1 MVKPANALKV
11 ASTEY
16 IVLSIETLKHG
27 IMKKIAFILA
37 LLSCIFM
44 GVQCEKDDD
53 GLFGNSD
60 NNNNEQ
66 NQNEEPTLP
75 PATQSGK
82 GTFGCKVNGEV
93 WVPEAPPNINELHA
107 GYQKDEFFITA
118 QRNIENKNIDQ
129 TISLGVKEMW
139 HGVDSYTLKRS
150 KTIIIFNSNKCDYET
165 DSLSKG
171 RLIITYF
178 DSAKRIVSG
187 RFRFKLIKKKCDTLK
202 ITNGRFDIKK
212 GY

>member
-1 MVKPANALKV
+1 
-11 ASTEY
+11 
-16 IVLSIETLKHG
+16 
-27 IMKKIAFILA
+27 MKRMTFILA
-37 LLSCIFM
+37 LLGCIFM

-60 NNNNEQ
+60 NNNDK

-107 GYQKDEFFITA
+107 DYYKGEFFVSANREINDENTDQGMAIRIDTGWKGEGIYKLSSKFWTNKYAIFINSKNGCEYTTDTFNTGKLKIT
-118 QRNIENKNIDQ
+118 
-129 TISLGVKEMW
+129 
-139 HGVDSYTLKRS
+139 H
-150 KTIIIFNSNKCDYET
+150 
-165 DSLSKG
+165 
-171 RLIITYF
+171 F
-178 DSAKRIVSG
+178 DSSKRIVSG
-187 RFRFKLIKKKCDTLK
+187 RFHFTAILKQGNCEKDT
-202 ITNGRFDIKK
+202 IQVTDGRFDIKK

>member
-1 MVKPANALKV
+1 
-11 ASTEY
+11 
-16 IVLSIETLKHG
+16 
-27 IMKKIAFILA
+27 MKRIAFILA
-37 LLSCIFM
+37 LLGCTFM

-93 WVPEAPPNINELHA
+93 WVPKAPPNINELHA
-107 GYQKDEFFITA
+107 DYNQNEFFVSATKA
-118 QRNIENKNIDQ
+118 AKKKNIHQGIDI
-129 TISLGVKEMW
+129 TVKSEFKK
-139 HGVDSYTLKRS
+139 GDTFR
-150 KTIIIFNSNKCDYET
+150 FNKLESRADYINFGKNKKYST
-165 DSLSKG
+165 DSTLAG
-171 RLIITYF
+171 YLIITHF
-178 DSAKRIVSG
+178 DSSERIVSG
-187 RFRFKLIKKKCDTLK
+187 KFKFKAKTVGYGNVNDIDTIKVTK
-202 ITNGRFDIKK
+202 GRFDIKK